1 MVVESIRAGS
11 ACRERGF
18 TLVELAITLVVLAV
32 LVTLAAPS
40 FTNMTQRNRL
50 TAAAN
55 EVSAILQVARMDAI
69 SRGQAVTVCP
79 SPDGSTCGISEGWSR
94 LIVFVDPDRTAAVVD
109 KDDFLRELWIDGAG
123 LSVDASSNVAA
134 GPWIRFSADGL
145 VRMSGNGRQ
154 GAITVCSSRLPPESD
169 NARDIHVGVS
179 RVSVSSR
186 NATPDCTAPNN

>member
-1 MVVESIRAGS
+1 MIVEDVRAGW
-11 ACRERGF
+11 ARREKGF

-40 FTNMTQRNRL
+40 FTNMTHRNRL

-55 EVSAILQVARMDAI
+55 EVSAILQVGRMDAI

-79 SPDGSTCGISEGWSR
+79 SPDGSTCGVSQGWSR

-109 KDDFLRELWIDGAG
+109 KDDFVRELWIDGTG
-123 LSVDASSNVAA
+123 LAVGASSNVAA
-134 GPWIRFSADGL
+134 GPWIRFSPDGL
-145 VRMSGNGRQ
+145 VRMSGNARQ
-154 GAITVCSSRLPPESD
+154 GAITVCSSRLPPESN

-179 RVSVSSR
+179 RVSVSHR
-186 NATPDCTAPNN
+186 NATSDCTAPNN